1 MTDPIRLTDP
11 QLYLARVAVRLGL
24 PPGVEREIVEELASH
39 VADATEALAS
49 EGLTAVQ
56 AEREALA
63 RLGNPE
69 ALADD
74 IRRAQQTTR
83 RLATAGARAT
93 VSFARAGFWWLLVSY
108 LLFFVT
114 TIAVWILLSS
124 VHSMLPD
131 AELPLGTVTTFGAM
145 AFVWV
150 VGAFFGAREGVLVAA
165 TVARRPVAQ
174 VGRWCAALGAP
185 VVALWALAIFEAE
198 LDWLAVVGLVLVPV
212 AFVAGCLAGPRVR
225 RPDHPRRWAAAAALA
240 AMILAAAGAV
250 GAPSARVSGEPP
262 ISGDMGFDRVGGQ
275 LPMGSEPIY
284 EFAEYD
290 SAQTVGEGR
299 IATFSWSP
307 AAAFAGWHDLWLEAW
322 RGEPTGAQGIA
333 PDAVAPFATAVPED
347 ADGTLTASLRVQG
360 RPGVSHYWV
369 VLTGLDGSGQRFI
382 LESPFSGWT
391 AFHGSVAD
399 WVTGLVAPAP

>member
-1 MTDPIRLTDP
+1 MSDPIRPTDS
-11 QLYLARVAVRLGL
+11 QLYLARVAAQLGL

-49 EGLTAVQ
+49 DGLTAGQ

-83 RLATAGARAT
+83 RLATAGVRAT

-108 LLFFVT
+108 LLLFVT
-114 TIAVWILLSS
+114 AIAVWILMSA

-131 AELPLGTVTTFGAM
+131 ADPPLGTVTTFGAM

-150 VGAFFGAREGVLVAA
+150 VGAFFGAREAVLVAA
-165 TVARRPVAQ
+165 TVARRPVVQ
-174 VGRWCAALGAP
+174 VGRWGAALGAP

-198 LDWLAVVGLVLVPV
+198 LDWLAVLGLLLVPV

-225 RPDHPRRWAAAAALA
+225 RPDHPRRWAAAAAVT
-240 AMILAAAGAV
+240 AMILAAAVAV

-262 ISGDMGFDRVGGQ
+262 ISGDMGFERVAPK
-275 LPMGSEPIY
+275 LPKGSEPM
-284 EFAEYD
+284 YD
-290 SAQTVGEGR
+290 SAGAGLPDGT
-299 IATFSWSP
+299 IALFKWSP
-307 AAAFAGWHDLWLEAW
+307 AAAFAGWHDLRLEAW

-333 PDAVAPFATAVPED
+333 PDAVAPFATAVPEV

-369 VLTGLDGSGQRFI
+369 VLTGLDGSGRRFM

-391 AFHGSVAD
+391 TFHGSVAD
-399 WVTGLVAPAP
+399 WVTGVVAPAP

>member
-1 MTDPIRLTDP
+1 MTDPIRPTDS
-11 QLYLARVAVRLGL
+11 QLYLARVAAQLRL
-24 PPGVEREIVEELASH
+24 PPGVEREIVEELAAH
-39 VADATEALAS
+39 VADAKEALAG
-49 EGLTAVQ
+49 EGLTAGQ

-93 VSFARAGFWWLLVSY
+93 VSFARTGFWWLLVSY
-108 LLFFVT
+108 LLLFVT
-114 TIAVWILLSS
+114 TIAVWILMSA

-131 AELPLGTVTTFGAM
+131 ADPPLGTVNTFGAM

-150 VGAFFGAREGVLVAA
+150 VGAFFGAREAVLVAA

-174 VGRWCAALGAP
+174 VGRWVAALGAP

-198 LDWLAVVGLVLVPV
+198 LDWLAVVGLLLVPV

-225 RPDHPRRWAAAAALA
+225 RPDHPRRRAAAAVVA
-240 AMILAAAGAV
+240 AMILATAGAV

-262 ISGDMGFDRVGGQ
+262 ISGDMGFERVGGQ
-275 LPMGSEPIY
+275 LPIGSEPMY
-284 EFAEYD
+284 NSAEAGLPD
-290 SAQTVGEGR
+290 GTMAIFT
-299 IATFSWSP
+299 WSP
-307 AAAFAGWHDLWLEAW
+307 AAAFAGWHDLRLEAW

-382 LESPFSGWT
+382 LDHPYSGWT
-391 AFHGSVAD
+391 TFHGSAAD
-399 WVTGLVAPAP
+399 WLKGLVASAP